1 MKIKNKFSR
10 QGGIG
15 LPIPKLSYDTLG
27 QYLSYQGDGLFLPT
41 NNSFPQKL
49 LEISKNSPTHG
60 RAIRV
65 KSMLTYGQGI
75 NMSEDLIPSS
85 VMELLNSMNDY
96 DESINDLLEQISND
110 LILYGGF
117 ALKVKW
123 NFDKTIGSIE
133 CVRFEQV
140 RIGINSEDEEPF
152 YIINNDWDKKLPYQ
166 LKKEYRINKFNPD
179 LIGDY
184 EIVGEDIVV
193 DDSTM
198 MNAEQLI
205 YCKSSREEFYPTPDY
220 MMCLD
225 AAINEVQTGV
235 YMNNT
240 IKNGVNGAYMVTV
253 KEDTILDD
261 ENKQIIVDELH
272 RYLAGEGNS
281 GSIMF
286 MPTPVE
292 LNNLEPISPDTYL
305 NINTEIRQRLLTG
318 HGIPPILLEVQMGG
332 GFNNRAEEMLIAFKQ
347 FTKSSILS
355 YQQKI
360 VRYLNSVLSYMTDE
374 EFELEIVPFIV
385 EDEII
390 EEEETP
396 NNTEEVATDDAS
408 LENE

>member
-1 MKIKNKFSR
+1 MKLRNKFSR

-15 LPIPKLSYDTLG
+15 LPIPHISYDNLG
-27 QYLSYQGDGLFLPT
+27 RYLSYQGDGVFLPT

-60 RAIRV
+60 RAIQV
-65 KSMLTYGQGI
+65 KTMLTYGQGI
-75 NMSEDLIPSS
+75 NMSEDMIPPS
-85 VMELLNSMNDY
+85 VMEMLNDLNDY

-133 CVRFEQV
+133 CLRFEQV
-140 RIGINSEDEEPF
+140 RIGINNENEEPY
-152 YIINNDWDKKLPYQ
+152 YIVNNDWDMKLPYQ
-166 LKKEYRINKFNPD
+166 LRKEYRINKFNPN
-179 LIGDY
+179 LIGEY

-205 YCKSSREEFYPTPDY
+205 YCKNSRDEFYPTPDY

-240 IKNGVNGAYMVTV
+240 IKNGVNGAYMITV

-261 ENKQIIVDELH
+261 ENKQLIVDELH
-272 RYLAGEGNS
+272 NYLAGEGNS

-318 HGIPPILLEVQMGG
+318 HGIPPILLEVQQGG
-332 GFNNRAEEMLIAFKQ
+332 GFNNRAEEMTVAFKQ
-347 FTKSSILS
+347 FTQSSILS

-360 VRYLNSVLSYMTDE
+360 VRYLNSVISFMTDE
-374 EFELEIVPFIV
+374 EFTLEIVPFIV
-385 EDEII
+385 TDEEIEVNNNEVEEEVVAEDE
-390 EEEETP
+390 T
-396 NNTEEVATDDAS
+396 S
-408 LENE
+408 LEND